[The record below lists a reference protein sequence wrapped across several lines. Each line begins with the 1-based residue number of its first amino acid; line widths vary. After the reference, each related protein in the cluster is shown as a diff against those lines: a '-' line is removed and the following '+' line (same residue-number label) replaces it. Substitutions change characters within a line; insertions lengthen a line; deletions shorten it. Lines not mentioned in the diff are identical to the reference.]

1 MDKVLVDKSTQPTD
15 ALLQSV
21 LGAPFACFQEI
32 LELTAAYTQ
41 EWTYPSKSSGW
52 VMKISRKSKALCWL
66 FPYQGMFR
74 VSFALREHEKDSLLG
89 NKQIPASYK
98 ELLQGSKKYREGY
111 ALRIDVESRQ
121 AHDDVQVFVQQLMVL
136 RAETA

>member
-1 MDKVLVDKSTQPTD
+1 LDKVLVDKSTQPTD

-21 LGAPFACFQEI
+21 LGTPFAYFQEI
-32 LELTAAYTQ
+32 LGLTAAYTQ

-52 VMKISRKSKALCWL
+52 VMKISRKCKALCWL
-66 FPYQGMFR
+66 FPYQQMFR
-74 VSFALREHEKDSLLG
+74 VSFALREHEKDALLD

-98 ELLQGSKKYREGY
+98 ELLRGSKKYREGY
-111 ALRIDVESRQ
+111 ALRIDVESQ
-121 AHDDVQVFVQQLMVL
+121 QTCNEVQVFIQQLMAL